1 MPFILIGEWHFCLKL
16 VECCL
21 IDVSQAKRKNTA
33 NGVGYISVPAPHNE
47 GDEVIIAINYDRAW
61 TEECQSY
68 VGTRSSAGTFD
79 LERTKDV
86 VSNRHGVAGLR
97 LPVAG

>member
-1 MPFILIGEWHFCLKL
+1 MPIHHKEW
-16 VECCL
+16 
-21 IDVSQAKRKNTA
+21 
-33 NGVGYISVPAPHNE
+33 
-47 GDEVIIAINYDRAW
+47 DEVIIAVNYDRAW

-68 VGTRSSAGTFD
+68 VGTRRFTGTFD

-86 VSNRHGVAGLR
+86 VNKRHGVAGLR

>member
-16 VECCL
+16 VECRL
-21 IDVSQAKRKNTA
+21 IDVSTAKRKNTA
-33 NGVGYISVPAPHNE
+33 NGIGYISVPVLHNE
-47 GDEVIIAINYDRAW
+47 GDEVIIAINYDRVW

-68 VGTRSSAGTFD
+68 VGTRRFIGSFD

-86 VSNRHGVAGLR
+86 VSKRHGVAGLR